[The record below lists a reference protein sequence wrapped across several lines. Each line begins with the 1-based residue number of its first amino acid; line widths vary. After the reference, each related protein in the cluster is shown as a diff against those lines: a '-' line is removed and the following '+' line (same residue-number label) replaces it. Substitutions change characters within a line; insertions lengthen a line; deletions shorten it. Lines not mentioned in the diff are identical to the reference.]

1 MQNLPDSSTNDSDS
15 YFDSGHIFIGRGQQM
30 DLFNIYLTRWKHL
43 MQRAQPDDTP
53 VTDAPSPNNKIPG
66 LVVLLFGR
74 GGFGKSTLLKHYR
87 KMALAENYHALSGKI
102 MVSEIRDWEF
112 AVEGKRAIFNP
123 PQGQDVDANEYYK
136 ILCTQLAIALDK
148 EVKDFKEY

>member
-87 KMALAENYHALSGKI
+87 KMALAENYHALSAR
-102 MVSEIRDWEF
+102 SWSARLEIGNSRSRANAQFLIRRRGRMLMQMSITKYCVLNWLSLWI
-112 AVEGKRAIFNP
+112 KR
-123 PQGQDVDANEYYK
+123 
-136 ILCTQLAIALDK
+136 
-148 EVKDFKEY
+148 